1 MIGLSALERI
11 RLEELLGEPL
21 LAPDPLIDIRQAA
34 TVLGLTAAAVR
45 GLMRCGALPR
55 DDRPDGQL
63 STRLLRLS
71 DVLAWAKSP
80 SRITVAEAATILG
93 ESTTAVHR
101 FAACHLITWY
111 GGSLPLLRSEVET
124 LKARRDNWLTLAQ
137 ASDAL
142 QVTPEEVHSL
152 LATRALVH
160 TTDVSRPV
168 DRAQLPVH
176 REAPVA

>member
-101 FAACHLITWY
+101 FAA
-111 GGSLPLLRSEVET
+111 
-124 LKARRDNWLTLAQ
+124 
-137 ASDAL
+137 
-142 QVTPEEVHSL
+142 
-152 LATRALVH
+152 
-160 TTDVSRPV
+160 
-168 DRAQLPVH
+168 
-176 REAPVA
+176 